1 MATMFG
7 VIAAVAELPG
17 SFRHI
22 DSTGAKSTFR
32 TLASRRPTHV
42 SIEGARVMLASQVE
56 VLAIELRD
64 ATALRANLGRQ
75 DHKVGLYLLQAG
87 QVLNGGGARRFPGLQ
102 RGSHLAPAN
111 SIIR

>member
-22 DSTGAKSTFR
+22 DSTGARSTFR
-32 TLASRRPTHV
+32 TLTSRRPTHV

-56 VLAIELRD
+56 M
-64 ATALRANLGRQ
+64 LG
-75 DHKVGLYLLQAG
+75 
-87 QVLNGGGARRFPGLQ
+87 
-102 RGSHLAPAN
+102 
-111 SIIR
+111 SI